1 MDQRP
6 CADGLRPAVE
16 QTPYPQNESRRVH
29 IAPQWPV
36 WPALLNWHQLRT
48 AGPWKWERA
57 AMQRQLPPLVAPR
70 RIIRTNRDQLLG
82 GSSSRSRDRTPRGI
96 IKPKP
101 RSTPRCSQR
110 RRITTPATCPPPL
123 KGRDRTR
130 ASAHGGSASV
140 TGGLILSGP
149 RSANR
154 ARWAKPVAKRKTI
167 HGAKALPAERI
178 AQGSHCSAGQDQW
191 TRSEVRVV
199 QKPPAAQ
206 YSWAFHTKRVRQ
218 A

>member
-70 RIIRTNRDQLLG
+70 RIIRTSRDQLLG

-123 KGRDRTR
+123 KGRGTDPCTR
-130 ASAHGGSASV
+130 A
-140 TGGLILSGP
+140 
-149 RSANR
+149 R
-154 ARWAKPVAKRKTI
+154 
-167 HGAKALPAERI
+167 
-178 AQGSHCSAGQDQW
+178 
-191 TRSEVRVV
+191 
-199 QKPPAAQ
+199 
-206 YSWAFHTKRVRQ
+206 RVRLGHRGPGMTQ
-218 A
+218 ALGQARRLGVLSPGYHHRNRR